1 MLNDE
6 SVGAVLNG
14 PIHVVGGRNT
24 TLLKPPTCTVSEL
37 TLWDRP
43 AEREI
48 VASFKPPHGRGTQYN
63 SAKTLNGLFLCREMG
78 QTDRH
83 TDRPQHCLSS
93 DKAVL

>member
-1 MLNDE
+1 M
-6 SVGAVLNG
+6 GQT
-14 PIHVVGGRNT
+14 GR
-24 TLLKPPTCTVSEL
+24 
-37 TLWDRP
+37 
-43 AEREI
+43 EREI

-93 DKAVL
+93 DKAVSALTLLVGWQERHLARKTEWWGVCVFVCVLGSN